1 MIEFLVRRA
10 LISAVTLLLISVI
23 VFTGVRMIPGDPAR
37 VLGGTDADAAGL
49 EEIREKYGL
58 NDPIPVQYLR
68 WLALA
73 ARGDL
78 GESIRTR
85 TSVAWTIAIK
95 APITLELA
103 CLSLLVAVTIAIPI
117 GVVAAVRR
125 NTAWDVLASSV
136 SLCGVSIPN
145 FWLGIML
152 ILLVSVRFGWL
163 PASGFVPLGEDL
175 VGNLKRMV
183 MPSLVLGSGLAAVRR
198 NTAWDVLASSV
209 SLCGVS
215 IPNFWLGIMLILL
228 VSVRLGWLPA
238 SGFVPLG
245 EDLVGNLKRM
255 LMPALVLGSGLAAA
269 LMRQTRNAMIEV
281 LSTDYVRTARAKG
294 LAQPAVIIRHA
305 LRNGLIPVV
314 TILGLQ
320 MGALMSGAVVTE
332 SIFVL
337 PGFGRLIVE
346 AVFTRDYPVVQGVVL
361 LTASSYVLINLLVDV
376 SYTVLNPRIRIRS
389 TADGG

>member
-1 MIEFLVRRA
+1 MLEFLIRRA
-10 LISAVTLLLISVI
+10 FISAVTLLLISVI

-73 ARGDL
+73 VRGDL

-85 TSVAWTIAIK
+85 TSVAWTVAIK
-95 APITLELA
+95 APITIELA
-103 CLSLLVAVTIAIPI
+103 CLSLLVALAIAIPI
-117 GVVAAVRR
+117 GV
-125 NTAWDVLASSV
+125 
-136 SLCGVSIPN
+136 
-145 FWLGIML
+145 
-152 ILLVSVRFGWL
+152 
-163 PASGFVPLGEDL
+163 
-175 VGNLKRMV
+175 
-183 MPSLVLGSGLAAVRR
+183 LAAVRR
-198 NTAWDVLASSV
+198 NTAWDVLASGV

-238 SGFVPLG
+238 SGFVSLAEDPLG
-245 EDLVGNLKRM
+245 NVKRM

-294 LAQPAVIIRHA
+294 LAQPAVVIRHA

-320 MGALMSGAVVTE
+320 MGALMGGAVVTE

-376 SYTVLNPRIRIRS
+376 SYTVLNPRIRIRGA
-389 TADGG
+389 ADGG

>member
-1 MIEFLVRRA
+1 VIEFLLRRA
-10 LISAVTLLLISVI
+10 FISAVTLLLISLI
-23 VFTGVRMIPGDPAR
+23 VFTGVRLIPGDPAR
-37 VLGGTDADAAGL
+37 VLAGTDADAAGL

-58 NDPIPVQYLR
+58 DAPLPLQYAR
-68 WLALA
+68 WLGLA
-73 ARGDL
+73 VRGDL

-85 TSVAWTIAIK
+85 TSVAGTVAIK
-95 APITLELA
+95 LPITIELA
-103 CLSLLVAVTIAIPI
+103 CLSLLVALALAIPA

-125 NTAWDVLASSV
+125 NTTWDVVASGV
-136 SLCGVSIPN
+136 SLCGVS
-145 FWLGIML
+145 
-152 ILLVSVRFGWL
+152 V
-163 PASGFVPLGEDL
+163 
-175 VGNLKRMV
+175 
-183 MPSLVLGSGLAAVRR
+183 
-198 NTAWDVLASSV
+198 
-209 SLCGVS
+209 
-215 IPNFWLGIMLILL
+215 PNFWLGIMLILL

-245 EDLVGNLKRM
+245 EDPVGNLKRM
-255 LMPALVLGSGLAAA
+255 LMPALVLGTGLAAV

-294 LAQPAVIIRHA
+294 LAQRAVVVRHA

-320 MGALMSGAVVTE
+320 MGALMGGAVVTE
-332 SIFVL
+332 QIFVL

-376 SYTVLNPRIRIRS
+376 SYTVLNPRIRIRGA
-389 TADGG
+389 ADGG

>member
-1 MIEFLVRRA
+1 VVEFLVRRA
-10 LISAVTLLLISVI
+10 FVSAVTLLLITVI

-58 NDPIPVQYLR
+58 KDPIPVQYFR

-73 ARGDL
+73 VRGDL

-85 TSVAWTIAIK
+85 TSVAWTVAIK

-103 CLSLLVAVTIAIPI
+103 CLALLVAIAIAI
-117 GVVAAVRR
+117 FVGV
-125 NTAWDVLASSV
+125 
-136 SLCGVSIPN
+136 
-145 FWLGIML
+145 
-152 ILLVSVRFGWL
+152 
-163 PASGFVPLGEDL
+163 
-175 VGNLKRMV
+175 
-183 MPSLVLGSGLAAVRR
+183 LAAVRR

-245 EDLVGNLKRM
+245 EDPVGNLKRM
-255 LMPALVLGSGLAAA
+255 LMPSLVLGSGLAAA

-294 LAQPAVIIRHA
+294 LAQPAVVIRHA

-320 MGALMSGAVVTE
+320 MGALMGGAVVTE

-361 LTASSYVLINLLVDV
+361 LTASSYVIINLLVDV
-376 SYTVLNPRIRIRS
+376 SYTVLNPRIRIRG

>member
-10 LISAVTLLLISVI
+10 FISAVTLALITVI

-37 VLGGTDADAAGL
+37 VMAGTDADTAGL

-58 NDPIPVQYLR
+58 RDPIPVQYLR
-68 WLALA
+68 WVGLVL
-73 ARGDL
+73 RGDL

-85 TSVAWTIAIK
+85 QSVAWTVAIK
-95 APITLELA
+95 LPITVELA
-103 CLSLLVAVTIAIPI
+103 CLALLVALSLAIPA
-117 GVVAAVRR
+117 GV
-125 NTAWDVLASSV
+125 
-136 SLCGVSIPN
+136 
-145 FWLGIML
+145 
-152 ILLVSVRFGWL
+152 
-163 PASGFVPLGEDL
+163 
-175 VGNLKRMV
+175 
-183 MPSLVLGSGLAAVRR
+183 LAAVRR
-198 NTAWDVLASSV
+198 NTPWDVAASAV

-238 SGFVPLG
+238 SGFVPLL
-245 EDLVGNLKRM
+245 EDPVANVRRM
-255 LMPALVLGSGLAAA
+255 IMPALVLGTALAAV

-281 LSTDYVRTARAKG
+281 LSADYIRTARSKG
-294 LAQPAVIIRHA
+294 LAGFAVVVRHA

-314 TILGLQ
+314 TVLGLQ

-346 AVFTRDYPVVQGVVL
+346 AVFTRDYPLVQGVVL
-361 LTASSYVLINLLVDV
+361 ITASSYVLINLLVDV
-376 SYTVLNPRIRIRS
+376 SYSLLNPRIRIRGPAGVS
-389 TADGG
+389 